1 MKRST
6 PVLHRR
12 PALPRR
18 SALIRIAALASSSG
32 LPALMQPALAQGPPA
47 LAQGPSAQ
55 APGTPAQGLRHIPA
69 DARYGE
75 FEILAYPEATIDG
88 KAVRLAAGAQIRDAR
103 NMIALPA
110 TVSGRHPA
118 LYRLD
123 PSGQLSRVWLLA
135 PGEIEAARARPT
147 GN

>member
-32 LPALMQPALAQGPPA
+32 LLALMQPALALGPPA

-55 APGTPAQGLRHIPA
+55 APGIPAQGLRQIPA

-103 NMIALPA
+103 NMIALPS

>member
-18 SALIRIAALASSSG
+18 SALIRIAALASSAG
-32 LPALMQPALAQGPPA
+32 LPALMPPA
-47 LAQGPSAQ
+47 LAQGPTALAQ
-55 APGTPAQGLRHIPA
+55 APGIPAQGLRQIPA

-103 NMIALPA
+103 NMIALPS

>member
-6 PVLHRR
+6 PVLHRC
-12 PALPRR
+12 PAPPRR
-18 SALIRIAALASSSG
+18 SALIRIAALALAPG
-32 LPALMQPALAQGPPA
+32 LPALIPAA
-47 LAQGPSAQ
+47 LAQ
-55 APGTPAQGLRHIPA
+55 APGTPVPGLRQIPA

-88 KAVRLAAGAQIRDAR
+88 KTVRLAAGAQIRDAR
-103 NMIALPA
+103 NMIALPS

-147 GN
+147 GD

>member
-18 SALIRIAALASSSG
+18 SALIRIAALASSAV
-32 LPALMQPALAQGPPA
+32 LPALMPPALAQEPPA

-55 APGTPAQGLRHIPA
+55 APGTPAQGLRQIPA

-103 NMIALPA
+103 NMIALPS